1 MPLIVSIFPKDSL
14 SPKSLSEHFLGAKN
28 LYLIML
34 VCGNSFSLHTPFP
47 LQPSQA
53 HEVVVVVGGSKH
65 QKAAAAARR
74 GSLSCITKQG
84 CQRAAF
90 IAGLPL
96 LKLFQDN
103 REQHT

>member
-1 MPLIVSIFPKDSL
+1 MTLLVSFFPKNSSAQSHRVNIL
-14 SPKSLSEHFLGAKN
+14 LGQKN
-28 LYLIML
+28 LSYHAGLWKQL
-34 VCGNSFSLHTPFP
+34 LPAHPFP

-65 QKAAAAARR
+65 QKAAAAARQ

-84 CQRAAF
+84 QQRAAF
-90 IAGLPL
+90 IASLPL
-96 LKLFQDN
+96 LKLFQEK